1 MTQRY
6 LITGATGFVGGHF
19 AQACVERGFSVRAI
33 VRPESDIT
41 LLNQLGVTVFRGE
54 LSDADVLNKA
64 LSGVQY
70 VVHAAAK
77 VGDWGPAEDYRTV
90 NVYTFRRLLDAC
102 KSRQLERFI
111 HLSSLGVY
119 AARHHYGTTEDEPLP
134 AQHIDGYTQSKVESE
149 QLALSYYRDHK
160 VPVVVLRPGFIYG
173 TRDRTVLPK
182 MIQSLRKGE
191 MKYIAKGRYAL
202 NCIYVGNLV
211 DAIFLAAEKPEA
223 TGKIFNLTD
232 GEFVSKRTF
241 IDAIADGMKI
251 DRPNDSV
258 PLWIARIMAH
268 FMEKKARKKN
278 KATAPKLTQARLKFL
293 GLNLDY
299 SIERARKE
307 LGYNPRT
314 PFAKAIEETMAW
326 YRANL

>member
-1 MTQRY
+1 MTQRF
-6 LITGATGFVGGHF
+6 LITGASGFVGGHF
-19 AQACVERGFSVRAI
+19 AEACVARGYSVRAI
-33 VRPESDIT
+33 VRPESDVT
-41 LLNQLGVTVFRGE
+41 LLNKLGVTLFRGD
-54 LSDADVLNKA
+54 LGDADVLSKA
-64 LSGVQY
+64 LNGVQY

-77 VGDWGPAEDYRTV
+77 VGDWGPVDDYRAV
-90 NVYTFRRLLDAC
+90 NVFTFRRLLDAC
-102 KSRQLERFI
+102 KSRQLERFV

-119 AARHHYGTTEDEPLP
+119 AARHHYGTDESEPLP

-160 VPVVVLRPGFIYG
+160 LPVVVLRPGFIYG
-173 TRDRTVLPK
+173 PRDRTVLPK
-182 MIQSLRKGE
+182 LIQSLRKGE

-223 TGKIFNLTD
+223 VGKIYNLTD
-232 GEFVSKRTF
+232 GEFVSKRMF
-241 IDAIADGMKI
+241 IDAIADGMTIK
-251 DRPNDSV
+251 RPNDSV

-278 KATAPKLTQARLKFL
+278 KATAPKLTQGRLKFL

-307 LGYNPRT
+307 LGYVPKT
-314 PFAKAIEETMAW
+314 PFANAIEETMAW
-326 YRANL
+326 YRSNL